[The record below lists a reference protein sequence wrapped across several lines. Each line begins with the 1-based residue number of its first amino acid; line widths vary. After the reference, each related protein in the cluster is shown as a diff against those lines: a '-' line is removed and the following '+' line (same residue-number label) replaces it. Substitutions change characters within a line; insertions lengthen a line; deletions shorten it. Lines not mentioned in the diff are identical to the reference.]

1 MKYLL
6 TIAYDGRR
14 YCGYQ
19 VQKNGVTVQEELC
32 RAANTV
38 FGKQCPITGC
48 SRTDSGVHARDF
60 KATLEVEGDTPSI
73 PPEKVSIAM
82 NCHLPEDISVLSSRL
97 VAESFHPRYDVIEK
111 EYRYLIHNAPSRD
124 PFLAG
129 RAWHYPRSLND
140 TLMNEAASVFL
151 GEHDFSAFMASGSD
165 VIDTVRKIYVCRVDR
180 EGDKVVVTVSGNGF
194 LYNMVRIIVGT
205 LVAVSEG
212 KLSSDELKDVIASRD
227 RGRAGITAPAC
238 GLYLNR
244 VEYRHEEGEV

>member
-1 MKYLL
+1 
-6 TIAYDGRR
+6 
-14 YCGYQ
+14 
-19 VQKNGVTVQEELC
+19 
-32 RAANTV
+32 
-38 FGKQCPITGC
+38 
-48 SRTDSGVHARDF
+48 
-60 KATLEVEGDTPSI
+60 
-73 PPEKVSIAM
+73 
-82 NCHLPEDISVLSSRL
+82 
-97 VAESFHPRYDVIEK
+97 
-111 EYRYLIHNAPSRD
+111 
-124 PFLAG
+124 
-129 RAWHYPRSLND
+129 
-140 TLMNEAASVFL
+140 MNEAASVFL

-244 VEYRHEEGEV
+244 VEYRHEEREV